1 MYAVLLLFGINIK
14 TLNLK
19 EAPAPAETPAAPAEV
34 KEEAVKVG
42 VWPQNTIMLGLHLH
56 S

>member
-1 MYAVLLLFGINIK
+1 MLLIRKFYLQ
-14 TLNLK
+14 

-42 VWPQNTIMLGLHLH
+42 LQGLVLKDTVLL
-56 S
+56 